1 MDGVLVKIVDAGPTI
16 LLLVDIGH
24 RGSHTLLVLFLE
36 EVGEGYDEADVES
49 MSEVII
55 VRLSHRR
62 IVAGP
67 KNI

>member
-67 KNI
+67 KII